1 MDTENHGLQGSLLS
15 NRRTETAD
23 KSNHRMLQVV
33 YNHTLSRQQKIYDR
47 RTKHLSYVEKL
58 LNKLLAEDEIIFIRQ
73 YVMTPNL

>member
-1 MDTENHGLQGSLLS
+1 
-15 NRRTETAD
+15 
-23 KSNHRMLQVV
+23 MLQVV